1 MPLVFLIYTHCVL
14 DIYLL
19 CSQCIPLYTK
29 YIPIACLITCY
40 GSNIYSCVS
49 NAHSCVSNIC
59 TPYVPNTYPFP
70 LLIKKKNLTPL
81 WEEMTRAL
89 PCTKCITRA
98 SALTLQEPLGILE
111 NTARHHALAGHFFL
125 EAVVSCKLCHLFNFI
140 KQSSKYLW
148 GFRMSIQQYNSSDN
162 T

>member
-49 NAHSCVSNIC
+49 NTHSCVSNIC

-70 LLIKKKNLTPL
+70 LLIKKKNLTTL

-89 PCTKCITRA
+89 PCTKMHYKGISSYSAGATRDSGEHCQA
-98 SALTLQEPLGILE
+98 PCT
-111 NTARHHALAGHFFL
+111 GHFFL
-125 EAVVSCKLCHLFNFI
+125 DAVASCKLCHLFNFI
-140 KQSSKYLW
+140 KQSSKYLL